1 MGPPDHVAPADLWAQ
16 ITATPR
22 PSRIVD
28 FPRNGED
35 GKSLGQIRLQTLTQA
50 EQMES
55 AASAE
60 RVAKKFMRESVGNQE
75 QNLGY
80 DSVYRNA
87 AAVEILF
94 RSARKVDEPQRF
106 FFPSPDE
113 MRKRLTVDEVG
124 VLMSAYLTTQSE
136 LGPIVSQLS
145 EVEAEAWIERLA
157 EGGSRVPLA
166 FLSSEAQLE
175 LLTLMASLIRSLR
188 TEQFSPGS
196 QHDAVTLET
205 LTEDSDAADASS

>member
-1 MGPPDHVAPADLWAQ
+1 MGPPENIAPADLWAQ
-16 ITATPR
+16 ITQTPR

-28 FPRNGED
+28 FPRKGED
-35 GKSLGQIRLQTLTQA
+35 GQSLGQIRLQTLTQS

-55 AASAE
+55 ASSAE
-60 RVAKKFMRESVGNQE
+60 RVAKKFMREVVSTAE

-94 RSARKVDEPQRF
+94 RSARKVDEPTRF

-113 MRKRLTVDEVG
+113 MRKRLTVDEIG
-124 VLMSAYLTTQSE
+124 VLMNAYLVTQTE

-166 FLSSEAQLE
+166 FLSSEAQSE
-175 LLTLMASLIRSLR
+175 LLWRMASQIQILR
-188 TEQFSPGS
+188 TEQSSLGL
-196 QHDAVTLET
+196 QREEVTLEP
-205 LTEDSDAADASS
+205 LAADENASES